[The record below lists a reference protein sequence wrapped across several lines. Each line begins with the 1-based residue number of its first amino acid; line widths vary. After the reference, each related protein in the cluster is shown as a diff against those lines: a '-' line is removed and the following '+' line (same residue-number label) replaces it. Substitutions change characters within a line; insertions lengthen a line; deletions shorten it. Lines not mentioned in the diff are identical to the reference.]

1 MDNDDIPV
9 GRILSRREALKLF
22 SAVGAGMMLAACGSQ
37 SSTAT
42 TAPAATATTGTSA
55 ATAVPTATT
64 AATSIASLPSCVVK
78 PEMTVGPYFV
88 DEQLNRSDIRS
99 EPSDNSLRAGVPLTL
114 NINVSQISSN
124 ACTALAGA
132 MVDIW
137 QCDAEGIYS
146 GVTDAGFQTEGLKFL
161 RGYQIT
167 DANGDASFT
176 TIFPGWY
183 QGRTVH
189 IHVKIRTTSS
199 TNEAYEFT
207 SQFYFDTTLTNEIL
221 ANAPYKAGSQRD
233 TTNENDMHYA
243 NGGEQMLLSL
253 SKTNDGYTAGFP
265 IALDLSDAET
275 GQADRFEQMQAPPR

>member
-1 MDNDDIPV
+1 MDNDDLPV
-9 GRILSRREALKLF
+9 GRILNRREALKLF

-37 SSTAT
+37 TSTAT
-42 TAPAATATTGTSA
+42 TGASAAATV
-55 ATAVPTATT
+55 VPTATSV
-64 AATSIASLPSCVVK
+64 ATSVGSLPACVVK

-99 EPSDNSLRAGVPLTL
+99 EPSDNSLREGVLLSL
-114 NINVSQISSN
+114 NINVAQISSN

-146 GVTDAGFQTEGLKFL
+146 GVSDAGFQTEGLKFL
-161 RGYQIT
+161 RGYQVT

-199 TNEAYEFT
+199 SNEAYEFT
-207 SQFYFDTTLTNEIL
+207 SQFYFDTALTNEIL

-243 NGGEQMLLSL
+243 NGGDQMLLSL
-253 SKTNDGYTAGFP
+253 TKTNDGYSAGFP

-275 GQADRFEQMQAPPR
+275 GKADRFEQMQMPPR